1 MNRLSE
7 QSLIGNSIL
16 HGNWG
21 VYCFLCL
28 LGYFTSKFMHQLDL
42 SAKTNPVQINRL
54 LWIARGQNE
63 IQGNKMKIKIQKKI

>member
-1 MNRLSE
+1 
-7 QSLIGNSIL
+7 
-16 HGNWG
+16 
-21 VYCFLCL
+21 
-28 LGYFTSKFMHQLDL
+28 MHQLDL